1 MAGPGRV
8 QEVEPVREFT
18 GDTRVLGVSVLRALE
33 QQREQLKE
41 EIATINCA
49 TFDEYRSRRGRIEG
63 LDIAIQIC
71 KEIQRK
77 LEA

>member
-8 QEVEPVREFT
+8 HELEPVREFT
-18 GDTRVLGVSVLRALE
+18 GDTRVLGVSVHRALVE
-33 QQREQLKE
+33 QRAKLIE
-41 EIATINCA
+41 EIGTIECK
-49 TFDEYRSRRGRIEG
+49 TFDEYRNRRGRIEG